1 MSYTDSECPKDMVSQ
16 DIWKYSTFGLMAVLV
31 IGLTFPQASAH
42 ITNSL
47 SHNVGHILEAIGGV
61 GTDVGELNTAVG
73 EVGDAVA
80 GIQETLNT
88 GDYSQIQV
96 ITVSNEELIFQG
108 QAFEETFLSFT
119 VPHGLEG
126 KLLACDLGGS
136 TEPDNGF
143 LFITFETEL
152 NGDGINCGDNMDVTL
167 NPGDSISVTVN
178 PPDPAIGTDLLVKME
193 LTAWMQLRPAS

>member
-1 MSYTDSECPKDMVSQ
+1 
-16 DIWKYSTFGLMAVLV
+16 MAVLA
-31 IGLTFPQASAH
+31 IGFAFPQASAH

-61 GTDVGELNTAVG
+61 GTDVGELSTSVG
-73 EVGDAVA
+73 EVGEAVT
-80 GIQETLNT
+80 GVQETLNT

-96 ITVSNEELIFQG
+96 VTVSNEELIFQG
-108 QAFEETFLSFT
+108 QAFDETFLSLT

-126 KLLACDLGGS
+126 KLLACDIRGS
-136 TEPDNGF
+136 TEPEGGM

-152 NGDGINCGDNMDVTL
+152 NDDAVFCGDNMDVTL

-178 PPDPAIGTDLLVKME
+178 PPDPAVGTDIAVKME
-193 LTAWMQLRPAS
+193 LTAWMQLRPAD